1 MQGNIDKN
9 VLRESIRAYDLING
23 IKQEKNNINLN
34 HSTHGALE
42 ISQKKYKLLNGIE
55 MPQLRDKE
63 MDERNVLWLC

>member
-1 MQGNIDKN
+1 MQGNVDKN
-9 VLRESIRAYDLING
+9 VLRESIRAYNLING
-23 IKQEKNNINLN
+23 IKQEKNNINFG

-63 MDERNVLWLC
+63 NVL

>member
-23 IKQEKNNINLN
+23 IKQEKNNINLD
-34 HSTHGALE
+34 HSTHGDLE

-63 MDERNVLWLC
+63 MDERNVL